1 MDRLFILYKLL
12 CGNKSHVQ
20 DVYALQPSAKERT
33 NCAFYGVHRA
43 IHADISYDNVC
54 FLAAAENAGGRS
66 EFLLY
71 NG

>member
-1 MDRLFILYKLL
+1 MDRLFILHQLSR
-12 CGNKSHVQ
+12 GNKPHEQ
-20 DVYALQPSAKERT
+20 DVYALQPLAKERT

-43 IHADISYDNVC
+43 IHADISYDNMR
-54 FLAAAENAGGRS
+54 FLTAAENAGGWS

>member
-1 MDRLFILYKLL
+1 MHYSLWRRSGRI
-12 CGNKSHVQ
+12 
-20 DVYALQPSAKERT
+20 AL
-33 NCAFYGVHRA
+33 FYGVHRA
-43 IHADISYDNVC
+43 IYDDISYDNMC